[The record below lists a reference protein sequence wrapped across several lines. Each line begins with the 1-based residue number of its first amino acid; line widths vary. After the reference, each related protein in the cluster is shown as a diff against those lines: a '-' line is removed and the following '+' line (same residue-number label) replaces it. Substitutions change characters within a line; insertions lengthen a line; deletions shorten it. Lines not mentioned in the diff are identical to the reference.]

1 MDKKI
6 FVIEDD
12 ENIRSLIKI
21 ALEGNSY
28 RVSAFETAEEALE
41 SLESEIP
48 DLIIFDI
55 MLPGMSGTDAVSIL
69 KKDERFKKIA
79 IIMLTAKDSEL
90 DKIVGLDKGADDYMT
105 KPFSIMELMARIR
118 SLLRRSD
125 YSSEH
130 NANELCE
137 GTIRIDLNARVV
149 YVDDEEVTLT
159 YKEYEML
166 KFFMINKNRVIG
178 RDELLNKVW
187 GYEYTGETRTV
198 DIHIRSLRHKLGN
211 AAIYIKTSRGSGY
224 LFEVKK

>member
-1 MDKKI
+1 MNKTI

-41 SLESEIP
+41 TMEKEIP
-48 DLIIFDI
+48 DLMIFDI
-55 MLPGMSGTDAVSIL
+55 MLPGISGTDAVAKL
-69 KKDERFKKIA
+69 KSNPLFEKVA

-90 DKIVGLDKGADDYMT
+90 DKIIGLDNGADDYMT

-118 SLLRRSD
+118 SLLRRSE
-125 YSSEH
+125 YGTTE
-130 NANELCE
+130 NTNELS
-137 GTIRIDLNARVV
+137 GGIIKIDLNSRTV
-149 YVDDEEVTLT
+149 YVEGKEISLT
-159 YKEYEML
+159 FKEFEML
-166 KFFMINKNRVIG
+166 KFFIINKNRVIG

-198 DIHIRSLRHKLGN
+198 DIHIRSLRQKLGQG
-211 AAIYIKTSRGSGY
+211 AEYIKTSRGSGY
-224 LFEVKK
+224 IFEVKK